1 MQDSWWL
8 FGGKHLPR
16 ISWHYLFWLEV
27 CLTLQYISVSKYI
40 RSKYI
45 KWKSVANYISCIVY
59 FLWTGKAAMH
69 TSYFSILVDHHII
82 KACRKY
88 TKKCINSKI
97 LYCLFSVLW
106 KPGYY
111 TPTRAAGGSCPG
123 RRSQSRPGGQQRR
136 SWDTLMF
143 STEEELLVWDF
154 DNLNRGGAWICC
166 WSCKALKTEWVTN
179 WRRRSGKMAVKS
191 KSSIIFKPSAQSV
204 KAKNRTYIWA

>member
-45 KWKSVANYISCIVY
+45 KWKSVANYISCIVC

-69 TSYFSILVDHHII
+69 TSYFSILVHHHII

-136 SWDTLMF
+136 SWCFQKRPSCETLMF
-143 STEEELLVWDF
+143 AKDTWYF
-154 DNLNRGGAWICC
+154 YNFNRGGAWIDC
-166 WSCKALKTEWVTN
+166 WSWSFKVFETEWLDN
-179 WRRRSGKMAVKS
+179 WRSEEKNNRRGSELRSGKMAVKS
-191 KSSIIFKPSAQSV
+191 ESSSF
-204 KAKNRTYIWA
+204 